1 MLTFLDYIYIYTNTS
16 LLVVFIIGRVTK
28 VLNMKPPEI
37 LAMLEEAT
45 GTRMY
50 EDKKRE
56 TQKTIE
62 KKDSKLAQIN
72 QILQEDLEPQMKKVS
87 RALSYLS

>member
-1 MLTFLDYIYIYTNTS
+1 M
-16 LLVVFIIGRVTK
+16 
-28 VLNMKPPEI
+28 LNMKPPEI

-56 TQKTIE
+56 TRRTIE
-62 KKDSKLAQIN
+62 KKDSKLMQT
-72 QILQEDLEPQMKKVS
+72 QQVLQEDLEPQMTKVDVQLGIRS
-87 RALSYLS
+87 SIPITFF

>member
-1 MLTFLDYIYIYTNTS
+1 M
-16 LLVVFIIGRVTK
+16 TK